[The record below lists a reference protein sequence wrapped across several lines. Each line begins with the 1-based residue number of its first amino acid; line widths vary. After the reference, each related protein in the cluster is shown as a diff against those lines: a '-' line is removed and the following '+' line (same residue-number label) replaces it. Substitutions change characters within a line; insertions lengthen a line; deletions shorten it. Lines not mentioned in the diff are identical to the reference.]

1 MEQYNPLENSWMPV
15 KSCSSTIVLQFASVV
30 NFQGFLFVIGGNK
43 DGEQV
48 SNSVHKYNPVTN
60 VWEEVA
66 PMAVARYGVCA
77 VADKNFLY
85 AIGGA
90 SGRGGVLDIVE
101 RFDPESN
108 SWRRVCP
115 TLEKKYLSCGTV
127 VGGKVFIFGGF
138 TGKVGPSTSTSRIEM
153 YDPASNIWTSIW
165 RVGAPNIAFS
175 AVSFKKDVFVVGI
188 WNIDNSF
195 KYSMKIYDVDRNEW
209 KACKVP
215 DHKLAILALLR
226 IPRDVLNS
234 YVD

>member
-1 MEQYNPLENSWMPV
+1 MVQVEGYVIYSKISKSMSACHGKLYSIQRSRPDQWSMEQYNPLENSWMPV

-30 NFQGFLFVIGGNK
+30 NFQGYLYVIGGKK
-43 DGEQV
+43 DGEQA
-48 SNSVHKYNPVTN
+48 SSSVHKYNPVTN

-90 SGRGGVLDIVE
+90 SDRGVLDIVE

-108 SWRRVCP
+108 LWIRVCP

-138 TGKVGPSTSTSRIEM
+138 TGKAGHQHQRVVLKCMTLLQTSGLAFAELVLQNLPS
-153 YDPASNIWTSIW
+153 
-165 RVGAPNIAFS
+165 
-175 AVSFKKDVFVVGI
+175 
-188 WNIDNSF
+188 
-195 KYSMKIYDVDRNEW
+195 
-209 KACKVP
+209 
-215 DHKLAILALLR
+215 
-226 IPRDVLNS
+226 VL
-234 YVD
+234 